1 VFAGSPLDPTAHDRN
16 EFMLFKGEVEH
27 HFGEKL
33 LVRTNSFFVRQD
45 QRTTSTPYPG
55 YTGSEDDR
63 IPDET
68 RGGLAEAIYS
78 WGKGFRTLAGFEFRD
93 LWARSDSISKF
104 PNPKPPPLNFPSVSL
119 FRARRQEYAGY
130 LEQEGSF
137 FNGHILATAGF
148 RVDGNSQFGK
158 EVSPSWSV
166 AIPITQISTTLR
178 GSYSEGFR
186 APSFDELYFP
196 GFGNP
201 NLQPEVSS
209 EYDGGFTTN
218 LGERASLTTTYFSR
232 RVKNL
237 IVTVPC
243 KVGPGCPFGSM
254 AGNASRVDVQGVE
267 IVPSLTIVKGL
278 TLSGNVTV
286 LDETHADSPL
296 NFAKAFLTPPRPLR
310 VAKHS
315 ASALLEYV
323 RGENFLP
330 HDRFVANV
338 NYIFVGDRDDLTVT
352 GVPPIANHDA
362 YSLVNAVVSYSMGIP
377 LEHIR
382 NEEVFAR
389 VNNLVDRAYSQAFG
403 FKAPTINV
411 LAGVKLDFD

>member
-1 VFAGSPLDPTAHDRN
+1 
-16 EFMLFKGEVEH
+16 
-27 HFGEKL
+27 
-33 LVRTNSFFVRQD
+33 
-45 QRTTSTPYPG
+45 
-55 YTGSEDDR
+55 
-63 IPDET
+63 
-68 RGGLAEAIYS
+68 
-78 WGKGFRTLAGFEFRD
+78 
-93 LWARSDSISKF
+93 
-104 PNPKPPPLNFPSVSL
+104 
-119 FRARRQEYAGY
+119 
-130 LEQEGSF
+130 
-137 FNGHILATAGF
+137 
-148 RVDGNSQFGK
+148 
-158 EVSPSWSV
+158 
-166 AIPITQISTTLR
+166 
-178 GSYSEGFR
+178 
-186 APSFDELYFP
+186 
-196 GFGNP
+196 
-201 NLQPEVSS
+201 
-209 EYDGGFTTN
+209 
-218 LGERASLTTTYFSR
+218 
-232 RVKNL
+232 
-237 IVTVPC
+237 
-243 KVGPGCPFGSM
+243 
-254 AGNASRVDVQGVE
+254 VQGVE

-389 VNNLVDRAYSQAFG
+389 VNNLMDRAYSQAFG